1 MEQEKDYQRFL
12 SQMVDFWSDAEPPAG
27 EEKSKFESIT
37 RIEER
42 IQTLWAAN
50 DLFLCGWIQSKAELE
65 EANAKAEME
74 AAEARAEGESKI
86 REAREW
92 FVVVMTFLAAFA
104 LVLATMTLVRI
115 EKNMSK

>member
-1 MEQEKDYQRFL
+1 
-12 SQMVDFWSDAEPPAG
+12 MVDFWSDAEPSG
-27 EEKSKFESIT
+27 EEKSKFESVT

-42 IQTLWAAN
+42 LQTLWAAN
-50 DLFLCGWIQSKAELE
+50 DLFCGWIQSKTELE

-74 AAEARAEGESKI
+74 AAETRAEGESKI

-104 LVLATMTLVRI
+104 LVLAI
-115 EKNMSK
+115 SISKN